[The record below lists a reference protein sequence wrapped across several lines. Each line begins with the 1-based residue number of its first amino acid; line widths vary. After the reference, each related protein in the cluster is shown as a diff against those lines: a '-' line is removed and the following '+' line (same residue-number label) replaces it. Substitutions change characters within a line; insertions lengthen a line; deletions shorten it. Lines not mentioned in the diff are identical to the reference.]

1 MVGSMFMAM
10 VGAELLYDH
19 VCEKLREFFNC
30 QEPLPDI
37 ERLHPAELVG
47 SFARYK
53 WFDLPTSQ
61 YTSCSDPLRIEI
73 YFGNLMAGPFWQPFI
88 WNIRAGKMGL
98 VKSFN
103 SKHYI
108 TLNSNLQWHL
118 FIQQN
123 YSLWL
128 LMTTESIMCWRGSV
142 RQSLKLW
149 SDFDDFYSNSII
161 FMMVPWPFSQWDVV
175 GGVAPSNHKISTNRK
190 RAAPLVQFTAFLR
203 PKDIGKIYIF
213 SAKKS
218 ILIRPIRGEQKI
230 EQNIST
236 K

>member
-53 WFDLPTSQ
+53 WFYPPATQ

-118 FIQQN
+118 FNQQN
-123 YSLWL
+123 YSFWL
-128 LMTTESIMCWRGSV
+128 LKVLCA
-142 RQSLKLW
+142 
-149 SDFDDFYSNSII
+149 
-161 FMMVPWPFSQWDVV
+161 
-175 GGVAPSNHKISTNRK
+175 GGVVYVSPWNYDQI
-190 RAAPLVQFTAFLR
+190 LMIFTQTQSFSWWCHGHLANGTLSVVLLR
-203 PKDIGKIYIF
+203 PIIRSRPIGREQRRLFSSPLSSDQKILGKSIFF